1 MLMETGAQMIS
12 TSWILRCVRSPLNFK
27 YIICWNI
34 RNVKIS
40 KFLSC
45 TYVSAFFN
53 PFVGIYLKKHI
64 FTHGQ
69 LYVAMSRV
77 GSKERLKILTEQ
89 KDDQEVYASN
99 VVDKEVLRM

>member
-1 MLMETGAQMIS
+1 M
-12 TSWILRCVRSPLNFK
+12 K
-27 YIICWNI
+27 YYDGHRFLAHI
-34 RNVKIS
+34 RNYIEQI
-40 KFLSC
+40 
-45 TYVSAFFN
+45 
-53 PFVGIYLKKHI
+53 GIYLKKHF

-99 VVDKEVLRM
+99 VVYKEVLRI